1 MGRGKKPAHH
11 CEAVTLERLLR
22 AQAAVAYCMMLDGPI
37 YAPVFERIE
46 REISALRASE
56 DAMSRARRVLEGHA
70 TLSAADDGE
79 VKAIA

>member
-1 MGRGKKPAHH
+1 MIRSP
-11 CEAVTLERLLR
+11 ESEQLERLLR

-37 YAPVFERIE
+37 YAPVFERYE
-46 REISALRASE
+46 REIAALRDRE

-70 TLSAADDGE
+70 TLSVAADGD